1 MNINKQKYDNLIKEA
16 AKKYMVNFDLTAFKI
31 SHKRLYLTIVEAIR
45 LSEITPQTQNKAQ
58 D

>member
-1 MNINKQKYDNLIKEA
+1 MNTYDNVIKEA